1 MDINLMITSFPKLL
15 DATVVTVKLLS
26 LSLFFGLFIGLL
38 FAILRL
44 SKNKIINKFAYGYS
58 YVFRGTPLLVQI
70 FIIYFGL
77 GNIEY
82 FRSTF
87 LWVVFKEPYWC
98 AIIAFALNTGA
109 YTSEILR
116 SAFQTIKP
124 GFIEAGKSLGISNKI
139 IFYKIQIPIAIRQS
153 LPAYGNEIIL
163 MMKGTS
169 LASTVTLMDFDLMIN
184 SLPKLL
190 GATVVTLKLLSAS
203 LFFGLFI
210 GLLFAVLR
218 LNKNKIINKFAY
230 TYSYVFRGTPLL
242 VQIFIIYFGLGQI
255 EYFRSTF
262 LWVVFKEPYW
272 CAIIA
277 FALNTGAYT
286 SEILR
291 SAFQTIKPG
300 LIEAGK
306 SLGIS
311 NKIIFYKIQIPIA
324 IRQSLP
330 AYGNEIILMMKG
342 TSLASTVTLMDLTG
356 VAKYI
361 ISTTFKPIEVFIVAG
376 GIYLFMT
383 FIIHNVIKF
392 LEKKYSFN

>member
-1 MDINLMITSFPKLL
+1 MDFDLMFTSFPKLIG
-15 DATVVTVKLLS
+15 ATVITLKLLS
-26 LSLFFGLFIGLL
+26 VSLFFGLIIGLL

-44 SKNKIINKFAYGYS
+44 NKNIFINKFAYGYS
-58 YVFRGTPLLVQI
+58 YL
-70 FIIYFGL
+70 
-77 GNIEY
+77 
-82 FRSTF
+82 
-87 LWVVFKEPYWC
+87 
-98 AIIAFALNTGA
+98 
-109 YTSEILR
+109 
-116 SAFQTIKP
+116 
-124 GFIEAGKSLGISNKI
+124 
-139 IFYKIQIPIAIRQS
+139 
-153 LPAYGNEIIL
+153 
-163 MMKGTS
+163 
-169 LASTVTLMDFDLMIN
+169 
-184 SLPKLL
+184 
-190 GATVVTLKLLSAS
+190 
-203 LFFGLFI
+203 
-210 GLLFAVLR
+210 
-218 LNKNKIINKFAY
+218 
-230 TYSYVFRGTPLL
+230 FRGTPLL

-255 EYFRSTF
+255 EYLRSTS
-262 LWVVFKEPYW
+262 LWIILKEPYW

-277 FALNTGAYT
+277 FTLNTGAYT

-300 LIEAGK
+300 IIEAGK

-392 LEKKYSFN
+392 LEKKYSFSQ

>member
-1 MDINLMITSFPKLL
+1 MDLELMINSLPKLL
-15 DATVVTVKLLS
+15 NAAVITLKLLS
-26 LSLFFGLFIGLL
+26 VSLIIGLFIGLF

-44 SKNKIINKFAYGYS
+44 NKNIFINRLAYGYS

-77 GNIEY
+77 GQIEY
-82 FRSTF
+82 LRSTV
-87 LWVVFKEPYWC
+87 LWVILKEPYWC

-109 YTSEILR
+109 YTSEIFR

-124 GFIEAGKSLGISNKI
+124 GIIEAGKSLGISNKV

-169 LASTVTLMDFDLMIN
+169 LASTVTI
-184 SLPKLL
+184 
-190 GATVVTLKLLSAS
+190 
-203 LFFGLFI
+203 
-210 GLLFAVLR
+210 
-218 LNKNKIINKFAY
+218 
-230 TYSYVFRGTPLL
+230 
-242 VQIFIIYFGLGQI
+242 
-255 EYFRSTF
+255 
-262 LWVVFKEPYW
+262 
-272 CAIIA
+272 
-277 FALNTGAYT
+277 
-286 SEILR
+286 
-291 SAFQTIKPG
+291 
-300 LIEAGK
+300 
-306 SLGIS
+306 
-311 NKIIFYKIQIPIA
+311 
-324 IRQSLP
+324 
-330 AYGNEIILMMKG
+330 
-342 TSLASTVTLMDLTG
+342 MDLTG

>member
-1 MDINLMITSFPKLL
+1 MDFDLMITSFPKLL
-15 DATVVTVKLLS
+15 GATVVTLKLLS
-26 LSLFFGLFIGLL
+26 ASLFFGLFLGLF

-44 SKNKIINKFAYGYS
+44 NKNIFINKFAYGYS

-77 GNIEY
+77 GQIEY
-82 FRSTF
+82 LRSTV
-87 LWVVFKEPYWC
+87 LWVVLKEPYWC
-98 AIIAFALNTGA
+98 AIIAFTLNTGA

-124 GFIEAGKSLGISNKI
+124 GI
-139 IFYKIQIPIAIRQS
+139 
-153 LPAYGNEIIL
+153 
-163 MMKGTS
+163 
-169 LASTVTLMDFDLMIN
+169 
-184 SLPKLL
+184 
-190 GATVVTLKLLSAS
+190 
-203 LFFGLFI
+203 
-210 GLLFAVLR
+210 
-218 LNKNKIINKFAY
+218 
-230 TYSYVFRGTPLL
+230 
-242 VQIFIIYFGLGQI
+242 
-255 EYFRSTF
+255 
-262 LWVVFKEPYW
+262 
-272 CAIIA
+272 
-277 FALNTGAYT
+277 
-286 SEILR
+286 
-291 SAFQTIKPG
+291 
-300 LIEAGK
+300 IEAGK

-383 FIIHNVIKF
+383 FVIHNVIKY
-392 LEKKYSFN
+392 LEKKYSFQQ

>member
-1 MDINLMITSFPKLL
+1 MINSFPKLL
-15 DATVVTVKLLS
+15 NAAVITLKLLS
-26 LSLFFGLFIGLL
+26 VSLIIGLFIGLF

-44 SKNKIINKFAYGYS
+44 NKNIFINRFAYGYS

-77 GNIEY
+77 GQIEY
-82 FRSTF
+82 LRSTV
-87 LWVVFKEPYWC
+87 LWVILKEPYWC

-124 GFIEAGKSLGISNKI
+124 GIIEAGKSLGISNKV

-169 LASTVTLMDFDLMIN
+169 LASTVTI
-184 SLPKLL
+184 
-190 GATVVTLKLLSAS
+190 
-203 LFFGLFI
+203 
-210 GLLFAVLR
+210 
-218 LNKNKIINKFAY
+218 
-230 TYSYVFRGTPLL
+230 
-242 VQIFIIYFGLGQI
+242 
-255 EYFRSTF
+255 
-262 LWVVFKEPYW
+262 
-272 CAIIA
+272 
-277 FALNTGAYT
+277 
-286 SEILR
+286 
-291 SAFQTIKPG
+291 
-300 LIEAGK
+300 
-306 SLGIS
+306 
-311 NKIIFYKIQIPIA
+311 
-324 IRQSLP
+324 
-330 AYGNEIILMMKG
+330 
-342 TSLASTVTLMDLTG
+342 MDLTG

-392 LEKKYSFN
+392 LEKKYSFY